1 MANQK
6 MGGCKKRRR
15 KGVAT
20 GNPRQARAGRNMKP
34 RCGRPMTDYYVR
46 QMIAIERMLE
56 CDEKGVDRRVTHKER
71 FKALPK
77 NARKRIYGV
86 TNYLY

>member
-34 RCGRPMTDYYVR
+34 RCGRPMMNMYVR
-46 QMIAIERMLE
+46 DMTAIERMPEL
-56 CDEKGVDRRVTHKER
+56 DEKGVDRRISHKER
-71 FKALPK
+71 FKSLPK
-77 NARKRIYGV
+77 KVRKAIYGI
-86 TNYLY
+86 TIYPY

>member
-15 KGVAT
+15 KGITT
-20 GNPRQARAGRNMKP
+20 GNPRKARAGRNMKP
-34 RCGRPMTDYYVR
+34 RCGRPFEDNYVR
-46 QMIAIERMLE
+46 QMVAIERIPG
-56 CDEKGVDRRVTHKER
+56 CDDKGVDRRVTFEER

-77 NARKRIYGV
+77 NVRKAIYGI
-86 TNYLY
+86 TIYPR